1 MNNKELI
8 KLEPLWGNWFVSE
21 AVGRGKDFKVFSIYS
36 KGVGSGES
44 KILKWMQ
51 VKQENSLGGRDHLNQ
66 VIERLDMEKSLNSS
80 DYIAGVE
87 EYSIMENNEN
97 KCWDVIARMERL
109 KELGKHFDKNPIRY
123 KDIINILES
132 ITKAIKACN
141 LQNIVHQDIKES
153 NILVDEDGKF
163 LLGDFSIAVKGDQ
176 ESEISGSLPYISPE
190 QYRGDRGTHK
200 SDLYALGMTLYKLL
214 NKGRMPFLPA
224 YPKSYTEEVYEKA
237 IQKRLSGEKVPKLE
251 TPITMLNDLIE
262 SMTAFHSE
270 ARLDIFDVEEVIFS
284 IREDMKE
291 HPEVYDG
298 QSSNIMLKDQMSI
311 LDQTI
316 SIIDKGSNKTRVM
329 KRSKQVVRPSSKS
342 FINLDNVVVDYSKV
356 HKNNEK
362 KMKDRMSERIQKA
375 SEKEASAKLT
385 QPPKRMKMK
394 VKKNQKKKNPA
405 KNFMEKMKSSKVN
418 AILEY
423 GSYVCIGLVITSG
436 LVILIGIFK
445 G

>member
-1 MNNKELI
+1 MNNKDLI

-21 AVGRGKDFKVFSIYS
+21 SVGRGKDFKVFSIYS
-36 KGVGSGES
+36 KGIGSSEN

-51 VKQENSLGGRDHLNQ
+51 VSQDDSVKGREHLNQ

-87 EYSIMENNEN
+87 EYSIIENSEN

-132 ITKAIKACN
+132 ITKAIKECN
-141 LQNIVHQDIKES
+141 MQNIVHQDIKES
-153 NILVDEDGKF
+153 NILVDEDGNF
-163 LLGDFSIAVKGDQ
+163 LLGDFSIAVKGDH

-214 NKGRMPFLPA
+214 NKGRMPFLPP
-224 YPKSYTEEVYEKA
+224 YPKSYTDEEYEKA
-237 IQKRLSGEKVPKLE
+237 IQKRLSGEKLPKLE
-251 TPITMLNDLIE
+251 TPVGLLNDLIE
-262 SMTAFHSE
+262 AMTAFHGE
-270 ARLDIFDVEEVIFS
+270 ARLDIFDVEEVVFS

-298 QSSNIMLKDQMSI
+298 QSSNVMLKDQMSV
-311 LDQTI
+311 LDQTV
-316 SIIDKGSNKTRVM
+316 SIIDKGSNNSKVLN
-329 KRSKQVVRPSSKS
+329 RSKQVASSSKKS
-342 FINLDNVVVDYSKV
+342 FINLDNVVVDYSKSN
-356 HKNNEK
+356 KSNEK
-362 KMKDRMSERIQKA
+362 KMKDSMSERIQKA
-375 SEKEASAKLT
+375 SEKEEISALNE
-385 QPPKRMKMK
+385 PKKRIKMN
-394 VKKNQKKKNPA
+394 VKRSQSKTKPIKR
-405 KNFMEKMKSSKVN
+405 FMEKMKTSKVN
-418 AILEY
+418 TVLEY
-423 GSYVCIGLVITSG
+423 GSYVCFGLVITSG
-436 LVILIGIFK
+436 VVILIGIIK